1 MLTYV
6 PWRVCGWGW
15 RGEGGKERGGE
26 ERERCSLKKI
36 LIINKKK
43 MEKKKVSTLH
53 VTFYHFIIILSLF
66 YFYASTSH
74 ICREKYY
81 LSVLQGV
88 YTLACYRA
96 YACTEQLSKSG
107 LWHTYMSRV
116 QMYMSCSLCTSRF
129 GLCQHQARLRK
140 LSKWHD
146 IVSFTFD
153 SKQIQYT
160 SLIYCIHLLYFHL
173 TRLTYSSI

>member
-1 MLTYV
+1 
-6 PWRVCGWGW
+6 
-15 RGEGGKERGGE
+15 
-26 ERERCSLKKI
+26 
-36 LIINKKK
+36 

-140 LSKWHD
+140 LSK
-146 IVSFTFD
+146 
-153 SKQIQYT
+153 
-160 SLIYCIHLLYFHL
+160 
-173 TRLTYSSI
+173 